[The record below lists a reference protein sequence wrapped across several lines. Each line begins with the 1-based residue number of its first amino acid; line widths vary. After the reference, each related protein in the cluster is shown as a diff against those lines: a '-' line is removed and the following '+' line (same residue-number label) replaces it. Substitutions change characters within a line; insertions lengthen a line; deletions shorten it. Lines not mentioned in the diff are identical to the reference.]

1 MNKVGFQAR
10 SIAYGPAIFQLTSTI
25 VDEVV
30 RVLTSYLEPL
40 SLSTQFEVDY
50 TNSTS
55 FKHPAWPRY
64 KERCPTCGT
73 GKEDEWEVFK
83 YYPLFNR

>member
-1 MNKVGFQAR
+1 MT
-10 SIAYGPAIFQLTSTI
+10 SIWKE
-25 VDEVV
+25 EVV
-30 RVLTSYLEPL
+30 RVLTSYLSPVT
-40 SLSTQFEVDY
+40 LSTQFEFDY

-55 FKHPAWPRY
+55 FKHPALPRY
-64 KERCPTCGT
+64 NERCPTCGN